1 MNPSSQNYKNENA
14 RQCGPLCWRQPG
26 LLPTLILRLDS
37 QKYIPF
43 VCGPIPASRLLARD
57 NSVGMLG
64 EMFKGCFRDV
74 FSDALIIINFLCCFK
89 DALIMI

>member
-1 MNPSSQNYKNENA
+1 MKMLT

-26 LLPTLILRLDS
+26 LLPKLILRLDS

-43 VCGPIPASRLLARD
+43 VYGPIPASRLLARD

-74 FSDALIIINFLCCFK
+74 IISGALINFLCCFK
-89 DALIMI
+89 DALMMV